1 MKNKTLFLLLLILP
15 FFSLEGSSWYEQK
28 LQGWYYFEEQEE
40 QGEKR
45 KKEIS
50 PEEAVLILEEKK
62 KELAQQLSLALLVPT
77 PTNVE
82 KYIRLQKR
90 FLNQSQL
97 FAENWGK
104 VLLEN
109 PALGDF
115 LENPTTSY
123 GILAKRALEQKNT
136 ADFLKQLSDR
146 YFLLFFFKGKDPLAE
161 LVYEVAKLFSSLH
174 GWQIKAVSL
183 DGISLKGIPSIE
195 LDKGLSERIGVKET
209 PSLFAVDPANKA
221 IYPVGAGMLSVTEI
235 EKNIQLQLAR
245 EKDHE

>member
-1 MKNKTLFLLLLILP
+1 M
-15 FFSLEGSSWYEQK
+15 SLQSASWYEQK
-28 LQGWYYFEEQEE
+28 LEGWYYFEEGNQ
-40 QGEKR
+40 QAEKTKR
-45 KKEIS
+45 EPS
-50 PEEAVLILEEKK
+50 PEEAAFILEEKK
-62 KELAQQLSLALLVPT
+62 KELQQQLSLAILVPNQN
-77 PTNVE
+77 NVE

-90 FLNQSQL
+90 FLQQSQL

-136 ADFLKQLSDR
+136 AEFLKDLSNK

-174 GWQIKAVSL
+174 GWQLKAVSL
-183 DGISLKGIPSIE
+183 DGISLKGIPSVE

-209 PSLFAVDPANKA
+209 PSLFAVDPLKKTV
-221 IYPVGAGMLSVTEI
+221 YPVGAGMLSVTDI
-235 EKNIQLQLAR
+235 EKNIHIQLGS
-245 EKDHE
+245 EKNNE